1 MIPSPLFQSLGKV
14 WEGLKITFLGIG
26 MVFLV
31 LSVLSVVI
39 YLVGQAIYR
48 AVSKEKKL
56 KAPKVP
62 KKVKEIPKPVKVAER
77 REGPLDEEIAAVIG
91 AAIAAYLYLRAK
103 APVPKEAKGG
113 GAKDLWSLA
122 SKIEAMMPEVE
133 VTRENLDEILVKEG
147 IWR

>member
-14 WEGLKITFLGIG
+14 WEGLRITFLGIG

-48 AVSKEKKL
+48 AVTKEKKL
-56 KAPKVP
+56 KVKEAP
-62 KKVKEIPKPVKVAER
+62 KKVERIPKAVKVEER
-77 REGPLDEEIAAVIG
+77 EKPPEEEIAAVIG
-91 AAIAAYLYLRAK
+91 AAIAAYLYLKAK

-113 GAKDLWSLA
+113 GARDLWSLA
-122 SKIEAMMPEVE
+122 SRIEAVMPEFE
-133 VTRENLDEILVKEG
+133 VTRENLDEIVLKEG
-147 IWR
+147 IWE